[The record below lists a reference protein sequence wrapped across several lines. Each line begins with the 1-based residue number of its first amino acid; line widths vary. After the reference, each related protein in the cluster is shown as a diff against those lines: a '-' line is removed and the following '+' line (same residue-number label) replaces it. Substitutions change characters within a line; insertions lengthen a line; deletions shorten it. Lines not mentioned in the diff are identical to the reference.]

1 MASTTAHELH
11 PGGQATSRWKAFAKR
26 LECPVDEDGG
36 YVNDRWTNRDLIP
49 IPPDR
54 RTYKIWSFVIYWF
67 VSGACISAYSA
78 GSSLLAYGLTAQQAM
93 ACVVIGAIITG
104 MLSVV
109 SGTPGEV
116 HHIGFTVV
124 SRVTWG
130 LRGGLFPVAL
140 RTFTSIWWFGIQS
153 YWGGMA
159 VALILGGL
167 SPSFKHMYN
176 PIPAS
181 SHITIQNLIGV
192 IIWYI
197 LYIPLVLVP
206 PERLQRPFV
215 ISSIA
220 FGATLI
226 GLLAWA
232 VPTAGGG
239 GPLFHTQNTAP
250 STSYSMMLGITSI
263 LSAWGAGTIGQSDWV
278 RYSQRRYYPM
288 LSQLVAAPLMITLC
302 ALVGVVVTSASYQ
315 ILGTLYW
322 SPIELLGA
330 IQEHYNSS
338 PGVRAAV
345 IFAGIGCTCAQ
356 LSINVLLNSV
366 STGMDMAGLWPKY
379 INIRRG
385 AYILAA
391 FGLASNPWQILASAT
406 TFLSVISFLG
416 VFTAP
421 MTGLLLADYLVV
433 RRHRVQIPDLYNGTP
448 SSIYWFWH
456 GIHWRAVVAFLVS
469 VWVFWPGFIMT
480 MKDPKAN
487 NGWVKLFNIS
497 FLVGLGLG
505 FVIYLAICAVSP
517 PPHYKEGDPYL
528 DDDLYCKNV
537 SAVAPTDGV
546 EDGKHDENVTV
557 VPVV

>member
-11 PGGQATSRWKAFAKR
+11 PSGQTTSRWKAFAKR

-176 PIPAS
+176 PIPES

-192 IIWYI
+192 IIW
-197 LYIPLVLVP
+197 
-206 PERLQRPFV
+206 LQRPFV

-302 ALVGVVVTSASYQ
+302 ALVGVVVTSSSYQ

-338 PGVRAAV
+338 PG
-345 IFAGIGCTCAQ
+345 

-385 AYILAA
+385 AYLLAA

-433 RRHRVQIPDLYNGTP
+433 RRHRVKIPDLYNGTP

-480 MKDPKAN
+480 MKDPKAD

-505 FVIYLAICAVSP
+505 FVIYLAICVVSP

-557 VPVV
+557 VPVA